1 MVGVLKID
9 VLVLLFC
16 SDCVRRRAICG
27 NASDVRKHAT
37 CKDHFISLLHFITS
51 FHYFISLLHFI
62 TSFHW

>member
-1 MVGVLKID
+1 MVGVLRID

-37 CKDHFISLLHFITS
+37 CKDHFISLLHFIGKFPPPSGINLTM
-51 FHYFISLLHFI
+51 LI
-62 TSFHW
+62 TS